1 MDILLYLLVLI
12 VPLIAQVNI
21 SSTYAKYKV
30 KANSKKMC
38 GQEVAR
44 AVLDANGLDKVHI
57 VEVHG
62 NLTDHYDPKHKVVR
76 LSTEIFHGES
86 VAAMAVAAHEC
97 GHAIQDKEGYSWMR
111 LRTTI
116 CPIVNLL
123 TYSAYIM
130 FFISL
135 FLQMVDM
142 LLVAIVVVLFGLV
155 FQIVTLPVEFNAS
168 SRAIDEL
175 KKLSLVDKK
184 DSDGIDKTLKA
195 AAYTYVAAV
204 LSSLLN
210 LLRLIMIFNDRRD

>member
-21 SSTYAKYKV
+21 SSTYAKYKM

-44 AVLDANGLDKVHI
+44 AVLDANGLDSVHI

-111 LRTTI
+111 LRTAI

-130 FFISL
+130 FFVSI
-135 FLQMVDM
+135 FLQLIDM
-142 LLVAIVVVLFGLV
+142 LLVAIVVVLF
-155 FQIVTLPVEFNAS
+155 
-168 SRAIDEL
+168 
-175 KKLSLVDKK
+175 
-184 DSDGIDKTLKA
+184 
-195 AAYTYVAAV
+195 
-204 LSSLLN
+204 
-210 LLRLIMIFNDRRD
+210 